1 MPINVFGNSSNNS
14 DNKID
19 TSLFVQKPYLRTNY
33 IESNIEEDIDLKNQF
48 RNKNLPDPVS
58 NREACSKNYVD
69 NLINDPSII
78 KNTEH
83 IDLNDR
89 IITNASFIQV
99 NQLPQI
105 DSHLTAKPYLDNAI
119 SDAIDESSLLILDPD
134 EKMEQ
139 DFIIL
144 NSTLTSPKTILE
156 IPTKNY
162 VDNKINDSII
172 MKNTHHVDFNDKILD
187 NVHSIKVNSYPTLD
201 EQLTPKSYVDN
212 FVYDRVDEASML
224 RLETKEMLH
233 LDDKLD
239 SILLNS
245 SLTSPRTIIELPTKS
260 YVDSLH
266 GENELSRRDLG
277 LDFYDESSTLVRF
290 NQTLQNYLKVS
301 VGNDT
306 YNLTK
311 YNKISITD
319 ITEKNFPNSGNA
331 LLQKWKIY
339 FNNKNNQSR
348 ISDIIKSTKTNN
360 PTGFSGATSLSPLG
374 DAFMYIETSSNNHGP
389 NVFVSWERT
398 DIIQTSN
405 IAFYY
410 NRFSILTNDNLKNMG
425 RFRIQ
430 LLLDDDTW
438 STQYTIDKNTQ
449 YSDSESEWKLLHLD
463 FTVENYGIKLTLDQI
478 DTAHSDMGF
487 SNIKIRHFVY

>member
-14 DNKID
+14 EQKID

-33 IESNIEEDIDLKNQF
+33 IESNIEEDIDLKNQY
-48 RNKNLPDPVS
+48 RIKNLPDPISKTQV
-58 NREACSKNYVD
+58 CSKKYVD
-69 NLINDPSII
+69 NLFNDPSIL
-78 KNTEH
+78 KNSAH

-89 IITNASFIQV
+89 NITNARFIQV

-105 DSHLTAKPYLDNAI
+105 DSHLTAKLYVDNTI
-119 SDAIDESSLLILDPD
+119 SDEVNESSLLRLDPD
-134 EKMEQ
+134 EKLEQ
-139 DFIIL
+139 DSIIL

-162 VDNKINDSII
+162 VDNKFNDSSII
-172 MKNTHHVDFNDKILD
+172 KNVDNVDFNDKDID
-187 NVHSIKVNSYPTLD
+187 NVGWIKVNKWPRD
-201 EQLTPKSYVDN
+201 AEHLTPKIYVDN
-212 FVYDRVDEASML
+212 TIHESSLL
-224 RLETKEMLH
+224 RLHRDEKLN
-233 LDDKLD
+233 LDEKD
-239 SILLNS
+239 SILLDS
-245 SLTSPRTIIELPTKS
+245 VLIKPGLIIELPTKS

-266 GENELSRRDLG
+266 EGNERSRRDLG

-319 ITEKNFPNSGNA
+319 ITEIKFPNSGNA

-339 FNNKNNQSR
+339 CNNKNNQSR
-348 ISDIIKSTKTNN
+348 TSDFIKSTKTHS
-360 PTGFSGATSLSPLG
+360 PTGFSGATSLSPIG
-374 DAFMYIETSSNNHGP
+374 DIFMYVETSSNNHGS

-398 DIIQTSN
+398 DIIQISN
-405 IAFYY
+405 ITFYY

-430 LLLDDDTW
+430 LLLDDNTW
-438 STQYTIDKNTQ
+438 STQYTIAKNTQ
-449 YSDSESEWKLLHLD
+449 YSDSESDWTLLNLD
-463 FTVENYGIKLTLDQI
+463 FTVENYGIKLILDQI
-478 DTAHSDMGF
+478 DTAHSDMCF
-487 SNIKIRHFVY
+487 SNITITHSVY